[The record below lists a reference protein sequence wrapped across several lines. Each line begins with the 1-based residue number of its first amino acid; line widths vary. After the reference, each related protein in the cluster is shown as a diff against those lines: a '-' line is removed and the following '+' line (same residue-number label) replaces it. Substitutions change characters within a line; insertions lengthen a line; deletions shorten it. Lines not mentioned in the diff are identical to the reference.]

1 MENPFKNIFKKM
13 EKDKEVLEQEALQNE
28 TEAPEKD
35 VENAEKQEETV
46 ENEDTA
52 LSEVDKIKNELE
64 EAKQKYLYLFSDF
77 NNFRRNAAKER
88 GELITSAGR
97 DIMSAI
103 LPILDDFDRAD
114 ANEGLNEGTKLIY
127 QKLLTVLQGKFLK
140 EMEIEK
146 GDDFDAE
153 KQEAIANIPAP
164 SEDMKGKIID
174 VVEKGYYLGDKIIR
188 HAKVVV
194 GQ

>member
-1 MENPFKNIFKKM
+1 M
-13 EKDKEVLEQEALQNE
+13 EKDKEVLEQDELQE
-28 TEAPEKD
+28 QAATP
-35 VENAEKQEETV
+35 
-46 ENEDTA
+46 ENEGENSENQDETIENEEVE
-52 LSEVDKIKNELE
+52 LSEVDKLKNELE

-114 ANEGLNEGTKLIY
+114 ANEGLSEGTKLIY
-127 QKLLTVLQGKFLK
+127 QKLLTVLNSKFLK
-140 EMEIEK
+140 EMEINK

-174 VVEKGYYLGDKIIR
+174 IVEKGYYLGDKIIR

-194 GQ
+194 GN